1 MNLIAFEGVV
11 NNGQIKLPPNVQLPD
26 NAKVF
31 IVVPDAAPKPIAHI
45 FSPRLANPA
54 QAKDFVM
61 EVTEEIDHA

>member
-31 IVVPDAAPKPIAHI
+31 VIVPEIKPQPVVHI
-45 FSPRLANPA
+45 FSPHLANLSRSS
-54 QAKDFVM
+54 DFVM
-61 EVTEEIDHA
+61 EVSEVVE

>member
-11 NNGQIKLPPNVQLPD
+11 DNGQIKLPPNVQLPN

-31 IVVPDAAPKPIAHI
+31 IVVPEAASTPVAHI

-61 EVTEEIDHA
+61 EVTDEISHA

>member
-11 NNGQIKLPPNVQLPD
+11 DNGQIKLPPNVQLPN

-31 IVVPDAAPKPIAHI
+31 IGVPDATPKPVAHI

-61 EVTEEIDHA
+61 EITDELSHA

>member
-11 NNGQIKLPPNVQLPD
+11 DNGQIKLPPNVQLPD

-31 IVVPDAAPKPIAHI
+31 IVVPDVPPKPVAHI

-61 EVTEEIDHA
+61 EVSEVVE